1 MLFLKN
7 FHYCLPYPFP
17 WMWFRKRDSMNIT
30 MDVKFDDSIVY
41 DLGEDQMDVN
51 KLLGFAYGFHHIN
64 SDRIGFRYNIDMKK
78 VELVY
83 YLYVDG
89 VRQKTRHLCYIDIGV
104 NYEVNLNV
112 CLPEDGVR
120 DVKISVK
127 NLDKNDFVDIYNK
140 EARIEFK
147 KKPWYYYILGGYF
160 GGNRRAPHTIRI
172 KTKKTITL
180 CRKLQ

>member
-7 FHYCLPYPFP
+7 FHYCLPYTFP

-83 YLYVDG
+83 YGPLARKPIPLG
-89 VRQKTRHLCYIDIGV
+89 VG
-104 NYEVNLNV
+104 
-112 CLPEDGVR
+112 
-120 DVKISVK
+120 
-127 NLDKNDFVDIYNK
+127 
-140 EARIEFK
+140 
-147 KKPWYYYILGGYF
+147 
-160 GGNRRAPHTIRI
+160 
-172 KTKKTITL
+172 
-180 CRKLQ
+180 